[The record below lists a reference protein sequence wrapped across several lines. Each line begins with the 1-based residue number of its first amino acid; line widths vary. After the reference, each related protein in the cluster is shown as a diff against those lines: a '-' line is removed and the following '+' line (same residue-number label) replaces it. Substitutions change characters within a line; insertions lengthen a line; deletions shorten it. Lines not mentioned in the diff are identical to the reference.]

1 MSVKQKRP
9 VRVINVDSLFMSV
22 EIKKTADS
30 KQRKEILFKCL
41 VRQINDKK
49 NKTCDS
55 YEQ

>member
-1 MSVKQKRP
+1 MWILFVSVCT
-9 VRVINVDSLFMSV
+9 N
-22 EIKKTADS
+22 KKAADS